1 MSFNM
6 VLLILA
12 VVVGVAYFAKRS
24 HRKQQEL
31 KRQTRRRQ
39 LQSR

>member
-1 MSFNM
+1 MTFNM
-6 VLLILA
+6 VLLVLA
-12 VVVGVAYFAKRS
+12 VVFGIAYFAKRS